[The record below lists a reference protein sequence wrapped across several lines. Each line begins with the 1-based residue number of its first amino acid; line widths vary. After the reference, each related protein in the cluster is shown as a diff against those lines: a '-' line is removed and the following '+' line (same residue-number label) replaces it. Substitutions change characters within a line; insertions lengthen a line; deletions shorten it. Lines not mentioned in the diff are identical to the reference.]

1 MIRVYDFIEKNNLK
15 SKMIMQVHD
24 ELVFDIYPKEEKIMK
39 ENVQKIME
47 NILENQEI
55 KLKADI

>member
-1 MIRVYDFIEKNNLK
+1 
-15 SKMIMQVHD
+15 
-24 ELVFDIYPKEEKIMK
+24 MK

-55 KLKADI
+55 KLKADIWEWKSWKEAK